1 MMMAAAA
8 SSLHLSALLPFPP
21 DLVRRRQRRPPR
33 FSALRF
39 SHPPSQ
45 PLRIMADGDPIRK
58 WILEEGGASIITRIS
73 SVGGGCIN
81 TANRYETDVGSFFV
95 KTNRN
100 IGPEMFEAEAAGL
113 DAMFSTD
120 TIRVPKPW
128 KVGLIPRTRG
138 SYIIMEYIE
147 IGSSRGSQVTIVLGF
162 YSSEIVLCT
171 LPRQNLCS
179 IFWISLLK
187 QRVACDLSVD
197 RCVKECSSFLSPVM
211 NQIVLL
217 SFLI

>member
-1 MMMAAAA
+1 M
-8 SSLHLSALLPFPP
+8 
-21 DLVRRRQRRPPR
+21 Q
-33 FSALRF
+33 
-39 SHPPSQ
+39 
-45 PLRIMADGDPIRK
+45 
-58 WILEEGGASIITRIS
+58 
-73 SVGGGCIN
+73 
-81 TANRYETDVGSFFV
+81 
-95 KTNRN
+95 
-100 IGPEMFEAEAAGL
+100 
-113 DAMFSTD
+113 
-120 TIRVPKPW
+120 
-128 KVGLIPRTRG
+128 VGLIPRTRG

-197 RCVKECSSFLSPVM
+197 RCVKECSSFLLPVM

>member
-1 MMMAAAA
+1 LLIPTYLPHMHAHGFLV
-8 SSLHLSALLPFPP
+8 SWFLWLPLSHAWWTLFC
-21 DLVRRRQRRPPR
+21 VIQ
-33 FSALRF
+33 
-39 SHPPSQ
+39 
-45 PLRIMADGDPIRK
+45 
-58 WILEEGGASIITRIS
+58 
-73 SVGGGCIN
+73 
-81 TANRYETDVGSFFV
+81 VGS
-95 KTNRN
+95 
-100 IGPEMFEAEAAGL
+100 
-113 DAMFSTD
+113 
-120 TIRVPKPW
+120 
-128 KVGLIPRTRG
+128 IPRTRG

-171 LPRQNLCS
+171 FPRQNLCS

-217 SFLI
+217 SFLIQIMQSCSAPNCISELVPKYRQSWEGSWGKCIKLVPRIKGLGFTWTTPLAGLYFVQACYHLIQLENGFWE